1 MVYRKRSKV
10 FHPSADKST
19 FEYNDSKPTKPD
31 RGPPATMRTM
41 PGMPRPVFTRSLL
54 APRHWA
60 AWLGLGVVWL
70 IAQLPYAALLWLGR
84 RLGGLIL
91 RVPSARRDIAE
102 TNIALCFPELDKAA
116 RRKLVDS
123 NLRDLGLMLVEF
135 ALGWMGSEKKI
146 ASIPIVIE
154 GLEHL
159 EQARTNGQGVLLVG
173 GHFSHLELCAR
184 LVSQR
189 IRISGM
195 YRKMDSAIFEWA
207 VLRARLDYAT
217 TMFDKDDLRG
227 TVKYLRSGGT
237 VWYAPD
243 QDMRSKDSVFVPFF
257 GIPAATITATH
268 HLARMSGAVVI
279 PFFHRRLPNN
289 GGYVLRLGAALDN
302 FPSTDALSDT
312 ARVNGCIEQM
322 VREAPEQYLWAH
334 KRFKSRPE
342 GQPTI
347 Y

>member
-1 MVYRKRSKV
+1 MI
-10 FHPSADKST
+10 
-19 FEYNDSKPTKPD
+19 
-31 RGPPATMRTM
+31 
-41 PGMPRPVFTRSLL
+41 
-54 APRHWA
+54 
-60 AWLGLGVVWL
+60 WL

-84 RLGGLIL
+84 RLGGLVM
-91 RVPSARRDIAE
+91 RVPSARRHIAE
-102 TNIALCFPELDKAA
+102 TNIALCFPELDAEA
-116 RRKLVDS
+116 QRRLVDQ
-123 NLRDLGLMLVEF
+123 NLRDIGLMLVEF

-159 EQARTNGQGVLLVG
+159 EQARARGQGVLLVG

-195 YRKMDSAIFEWA
+195 YRKMDSAVFEWA

-227 TVKYLRSGGT
+227 TVKYLRSSGT
-237 VWYAPD
+237 LWYAPD

-257 GIPAATITATH
+257 GVPAATITATH
-268 HLARMSGAVVI
+268 HLARLSGAAVI
-279 PFFHRRLPNN
+279 PFFHRRLPD
-289 GGYVLRLGAALDN
+289 GAGYALRLGAPLEHV
-302 FPSTDALSDT
+302 PSADALADT
-312 ARVNGCIEQM
+312 AQVNSCIEQM
-322 VREAPEQYLWAH
+322 VRESPEQYLWVH

-342 GQPTI
+342 GQPTL